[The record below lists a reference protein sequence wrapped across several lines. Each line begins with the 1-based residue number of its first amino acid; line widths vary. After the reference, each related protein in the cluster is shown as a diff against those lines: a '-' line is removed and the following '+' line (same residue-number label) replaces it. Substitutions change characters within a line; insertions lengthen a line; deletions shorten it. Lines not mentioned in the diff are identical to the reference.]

1 MGGGIRKPGAFGV
14 GASGSSGGSGGEG
27 GTRPA
32 FGMGFKGNKNHTLLI
47 QLIGLGFKG
56 IAR

>member
-1 MGGGIRKPGAFGV
+1 MGGGIWKPGAFGV

-32 FGMGFKGNKNHTLLI
+32 FGMGIKGEKNL
-47 QLIGLGFKG
+47 QF
-56 IAR
+56 